1 MNIFVG
7 NTHQNIRD
15 DKETVELGSGGREKG
30 ATAILKRVL
39 LEGLI
44 ETG

>member
-1 MNIFVG
+1 MRKRLDVMEE
-7 NTHQNIRD
+7 
-15 DKETVELGSGGREKG
+15 KETVELGSGGREKR

>member
-1 MNIFVG
+1 MRKRLDVIEE
-7 NTHQNIRD
+7 
-15 DKETVELGSGGREKG
+15 KETVELGSGGREKG